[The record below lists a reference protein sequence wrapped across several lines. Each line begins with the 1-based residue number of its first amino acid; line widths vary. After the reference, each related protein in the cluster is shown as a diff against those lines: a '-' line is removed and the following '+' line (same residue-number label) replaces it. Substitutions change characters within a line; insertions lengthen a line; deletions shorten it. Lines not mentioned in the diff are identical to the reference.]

1 MPRPDWV
8 VLGGLV
14 FTPLLPDYE
23 AVVPKS
29 HLQMVHGPPTFDGQ
43 QVVLLL
49 HVLQAEIN
57 IGCEDICG
65 MLESFNGVAV
75 KSLKHLFDMTEEARV
90 AGAAQ
95 LDFLLVT
102 GELLVIDAQ
111 RCWETEEEIFSMH
124 SIPRRASLTLSES

>member
-1 MPRPDWV
+1 M
-8 VLGGLV
+8 
-14 FTPLLPDYE
+14 
-23 AVVPKS
+23 
-29 HLQMVHGPPTFDGQ
+29 
-43 QVVLLL
+43 
-49 HVLQAEIN
+49 
-57 IGCEDICG
+57 
-65 MLESFNGVAV
+65 
-75 KSLKHLFDMTEEARV
+75 